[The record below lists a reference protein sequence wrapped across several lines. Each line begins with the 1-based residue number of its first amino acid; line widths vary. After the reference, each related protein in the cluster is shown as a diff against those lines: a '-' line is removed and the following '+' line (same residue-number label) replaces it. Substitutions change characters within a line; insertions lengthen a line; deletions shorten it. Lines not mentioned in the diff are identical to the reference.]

1 MAKELRAAREAAGL
15 TLRELGNRLGW
26 SESKV
31 SRLETA
37 RRGLKVEPVT
47 AILDTLGVTGIDRD
61 RLLKMT
67 REIHEPAWWEL
78 GRHLPAQLTAL
89 IDAEQRATRITSVAL
104 NTIPG
109 LLQTR
114 PYTREI
120 MQAGGVDA
128 QDIDDHVSIRQ
139 VRQGV
144 LSKVDPAEL
153 WSFIDE
159 TALLRPVGGP
169 RVMAEQLRRVLAASE
184 EPNVTVQVL
193 PLAVGA
199 HAGLSGTF
207 VLFEFIK
214 ARPVVFLEARSSGA
228 FLDEPDDVSLFLDAV
243 DRLGKHALAPG
254 ASREILSGYIKR
266 YESEAT

>member
-199 HAGLSGTF
+199 HAG
-207 VLFEFIK
+207 
-214 ARPVVFLEARSSGA
+214 
-228 FLDEPDDVSLFLDAV
+228 
-243 DRLGKHALAPG
+243 
-254 ASREILSGYIKR
+254 
-266 YESEAT
+266 